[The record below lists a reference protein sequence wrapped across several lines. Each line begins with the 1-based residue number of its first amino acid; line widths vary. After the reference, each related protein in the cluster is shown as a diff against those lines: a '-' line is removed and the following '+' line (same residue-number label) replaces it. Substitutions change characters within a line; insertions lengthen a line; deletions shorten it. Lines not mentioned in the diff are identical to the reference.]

1 MSFKILLLIVS
12 IAIFASAGSNPK
24 RRLYKQTPSEYLEFE
39 DNVDDTVVVDPQ
51 PFVDPIDGISYRLPN
66 DTTPLRYDVWLST
79 AIHEA
84 NFTFEGRV
92 RIQIRT
98 VVNTPNITLH
108 YRQLTITGV
117 TLLDAEQIPI
127 QENVPYVRRSVQE
140 FMDIQPSQSLVS
152 GTIYWVEITYH
163 GTLRTDDAGF
173 YRSSYFN
180 SAGER
185 VWLATTQFESTDAR
199 HAFPW

>member
-1 MSFKILLLIVS
+1 MLFKILFIVS
-12 IAIFASAGSNPK
+12 IAISATNAGSNPK
-24 RRLYKQTPSEYLEFE
+24 RRLYKHAPSEYLEFV
-39 DNVDDTVVVDPQ
+39 DNVETVDPQ
-51 PFVDPIDGISYRLPN
+51 PFVDPVDGISYRLPN
-66 DTTPLRYDVWLST
+66 DTTPLRYDIWLST
-79 AIHEA
+79 AIHDA

-92 RIQIRT
+92 RIQIVT
-98 VVNTPNITLH
+98 IVNTPNITLH

-117 TLLDAEQIPI
+117 TLLDAEQMPI

-152 GTIYWVEITYH
+152 GTIYWVEITYY

-173 YRSSYFN
+173 YRSSYLN
-180 SAGER
+180 PAGER
-185 VWLATTQFESTDAR
+185 IWLAITQFESTDAR

>member
-1 MSFKILLLIVS
+1 MWLKILLIVS
-12 IAIFASAGSNPK
+12 IGIFASAGSNPK
-24 RRLYKQTPSEYLEFE
+24 RQFYKNAPTEYLEFE
-39 DNVDDTVVVDPQ
+39 DNIETEDFQ
-51 PFVDPIDGISYRLPN
+51 PFVDPVDGISYRLPN

-79 AIHEA
+79 AIHEG

-92 RIQIRT
+92 SIQVRT
-98 VVNTPNITLH
+98 IVNTPNITLH

-127 QENVPYVRRSVQE
+127 QQNVPFVRRSVQE

-152 GTIYWVEITYH
+152 GTIYWVEITYY

-173 YRSSYFN
+173 YRSSYLN
-180 SAGER
+180 PAGER
-185 VWLATTQFESTDAR
+185 IWLATTQFESTDAR

>member
-1 MSFKILLLIVS
+1 MWFKLLLIVS

-24 RRLYKQTPSEYLEFE
+24 RRLYKNAPSEYLEFE
-39 DNVDDTVVVDPQ
+39 DNVERVDPQ
-51 PFVDPIDGISYRLPN
+51 PFVDPVDGISYRLPN
-66 DTTPLRYDVWLST
+66 DTTPIRYDIWLST

-92 RIQIRT
+92 KIQVFTI
-98 VVNTPNITLH
+98 VNTPNITLH

-117 TLLDAEQIPI
+117 TLLDAEQLPI
-127 QENVPYVRRSVQE
+127 QENVPYVRRDAQE

-152 GTIYWVEITYH
+152 GTIYWVEITYY

-173 YRSSYFN
+173 YRSSYLN
-180 SAGER
+180 PSGER
-185 VWLATTQFESTDAR
+185 IWLATTQFESTDAR